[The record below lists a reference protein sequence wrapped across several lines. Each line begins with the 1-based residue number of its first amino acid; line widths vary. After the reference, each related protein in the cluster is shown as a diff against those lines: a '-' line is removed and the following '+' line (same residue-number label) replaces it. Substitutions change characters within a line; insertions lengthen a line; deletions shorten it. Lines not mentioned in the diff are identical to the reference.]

1 MKCRRIDERPDH
13 GAQVVRPDPDVA
25 VAHHQDVVPGVPHHV
40 AEVRD
45 LAVRA
50 RQRPDREHDV
60 PPREVA
66 LDLPHHRHR
75 GIARVLDAEHDLVGG
90 VVQPAEAREVV
101 VEVDAGALER
111 LQHRHR
117 RQRHARRQGA
127 ARPRRAPEEPPRGE
141 PLEEV
146 VPARDESAGEHEGDP
161 RVHQACALVS
171 GCATPLRV
179 VFAIRRR
186 LAIEPMN
193 CTPSPRSRFASS
205 RLLAIFLT
213 DFQM

>member
-1 MKCRRIDERPDH
+1 
-13 GAQVVRPDPDVA
+13 G
-25 VAHHQDVVPGVPHHV
+25 VAHVLEP
-40 AEVRD
+40 E
-45 LAVRA
+45 
-50 RQRPDREHDV
+50 
-60 PPREVA
+60 
-66 LDLPHHRHR
+66 LDLVR
-75 GIARVLDAEHDLVGG
+75 G

-111 LQHRHR
+111 LQHRDR
-117 RQRHARRQGA
+117 WQRHARRERADGA
-127 ARPRRAPEEPPRGE
+127 RRMPEEPPRRE

-146 VPARDESAGEHEGDP
+146 VAACDERAGEDEVDSQA
-161 RVHQACALVS
+161 HQTCTLVS

-179 VFAIRRR
+179 VFTIRRR

-205 RLLAIFLT
+205 RLVAIFLT